1 MIWRNQ
7 EKRNQEKGS
16 GAASAIFAVTVYSA
30 DHGRKGEIIVRAKT
44 TKKTTRNYSQ
54 SKDYKK
60 KTTRKWCIR

>member
-44 TKKTTRNYSQ
+44 TKKTTR
-54 SKDYKK
+54 
-60 KTTRKWCIR
+60 KWCIR

>member
-30 DHGRKGEIIVRAKT
+30 DHGRKGENASGNGAQYLR
-44 TKKTTRNYSQ
+44 
-54 SKDYKK
+54 
-60 KTTRKWCIR
+60 